1 MVSTVCTNEACTE
14 CRELLNFMFS
24 SELCMVKGKVSDRYF
39 LMSRTGDY
47 CQEHDYP
54 TPEQAILAHMEKENV
69 VVK

>member
-1 MVSTVCTNEACTE
+1 MVTTVCTNEACTE

-47 CQEHDYP
+47 CQEEDYE
-54 TPEQAILAHMEKENV
+54 TPIEAVNAYKQDQPKE
-69 VVK
+69 